1 MALNKEFTFPI
12 KELGLSGT
20 QDYTWNYKT
29 HWPELTQEY
38 IEELTGYNIAD
49 KAGSDER
56 ANSQIKLVS
65 RISKT
70 FLMSKLLR
78 KTRDIL
84 EYFVAK
90 DDEYLQNVLL
100 YQAEIFMAGF
110 VDGGWISMYET
121 TDEYGLKSTIGKAA
135 EDYLASSDLSI
146 ARYNFAFL
154 TGEFHDG
161 SY

>member
-1 MALNKEFTFPI
+1 MLNKDFTFPI

-20 QDYTWNYKT
+20 DEYTWNFKT

-38 IEELTGYNIAD
+38 IEELTGYNLAD
-49 KAGSDER
+49 KAGSDEK
-56 ANSQIKLVS
+56 AKSQIKLVS
-65 RISKT
+65 RVSKS
-70 FLMSKLLR
+70 FLMNKLLR

-90 DDEYLQNVLL
+90 DNDYLQQVLL

-121 TDEYGLKSTIGKAA
+121 TDEYGIKSTIGKAA
-135 EDYLASSDLSI
+135 EDFLASSRLSTQ
-146 ARYNFAFL
+146 RYNFHL
-154 TGEFHDG
+154 TDAERYDG
-161 SY
+161 TY